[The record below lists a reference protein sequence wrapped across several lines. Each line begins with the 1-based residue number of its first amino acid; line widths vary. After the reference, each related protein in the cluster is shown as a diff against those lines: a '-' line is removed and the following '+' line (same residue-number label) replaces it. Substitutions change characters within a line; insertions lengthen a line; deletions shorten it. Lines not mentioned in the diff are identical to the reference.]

1 MSAKRLSG
9 RRAARRAPARPECP
23 INRWLEVEGSP
34 SPLGATY
41 LPDADAW
48 NFAVYSKHATA
59 VTLLLYGPT
68 DCARPLLTVEFD
80 YLRNKSGRVWHCR
93 LPAAQVRGAKYYAY
107 KVDGPLDPASGQRF
121 DPDKILLDP
130 YARAVF
136 FPPGFSREAAM
147 RPGPNAGRAPLGV
160 LGPLPPPNGDPEWD
174 CRPRHAWDTVIYE
187 MHVRG
192 FTRRAN
198 SGVAPERRGTF
209 AGVIDKIPY
218 LLDLG
223 VTAVELLPV
232 FQRDPQENNYWGYMP
247 LNFFAPH
254 YQYSAVGT
262 PEGAVEEMAAMVR
275 ALHEVGIEVILD
287 VVYNHTVEGDERG
300 PTYSYRGLD
309 NSTYYLLRQEDR
321 SQYRNDTGTGNVFHT
336 ANLAVWKMV
345 VESMRFWVR
354 QMHVDGFRFDLA
366 SIFTRRTDGSI
377 DLQDPPMI
385 SAIDTDPDFAN
396 IRLIAEAWDLHSYQL
411 GRRFPGVE
419 WLQWNDTFR
428 DDVRAFVRGD
438 EGFVGRLATRLYG
451 SSDQFPDERLDA
463 YHAYQSV
470 NLVTSHDG
478 FCLYDLVSY
487 NRKHNLANGEENRD
501 GTDYNLSWNCGWEGD
516 IGAPPEVIALR
527 KQQVRNFCCLLF
539 LANGTPMFCAGDEF
553 LQTQGGNNNP
563 YNQDNETTWLDWD
576 LLEKNADIFRFFK
589 MMIAFRKAHPSIGR
603 SRFWRDD
610 VRWYGPEG
618 APDWG
623 PRSAQ
628 LAYCLHGES
637 QGDEDLYVM
646 INGGTADVWFAVQ
659 EGAPHQWRR
668 VFDTARPCPDDAV
681 DPAMAETLQSPQYLV
696 RARSV
701 VVLLGEERA
710 KGKTGK

>member
-1 MSAKRLSG
+1 MSA
-9 RRAARRAPARPECP
+9 RRVPAGAGKPQPPARPECP
-23 INRWLEVEGSP
+23 VNRWLEVEGSP

-41 LPDADAW
+41 LPQADAW

-59 VTLLLYGPT
+59 VTLLLYGPA
-68 DCARPLLTVEFD
+68 DYAHPVGRVPLDF
-80 YLRNKSGRVWHCR
+80 LRNKSGRVWHCR
-93 LPAAQVRGAKYYAY
+93 LPAAQLRGATHYAY
-107 KVDGPLDPASGQRF
+107 TVDGPCDPASGQRF
-121 DPDKILLDP
+121 DPDKVLLDP

-136 FPPGFSREAAM
+136 FPPGFRREAAM
-147 RPGPNAGRAPLGV
+147 VPGANGGRAPLGV
-160 LGPLPPPNGDPEWD
+160 LGPVTPPNGDGG

-198 SGVAPERRGTF
+198 SGVAPDRRGTF

-218 LLDLG
+218 LQELG

-232 FQRDPQENNYWGYMP
+232 FQRDPQEHNYWGYMP

-254 YQYSAVGT
+254 YQYAAAGT

-275 ALHEVGIEVILD
+275 ALHDAGIEVILD

-321 SQYRNDTGTGNVFHT
+321 AQYRNDTGTGNVLHT
-336 ANLAVWKMV
+336 ANLAVRKMV
-345 VESMRFWVR
+345 VESMRFWAR

-385 SAIDTDPDFAN
+385 SAIDTDPDFTG

-419 WLQWNDTFR
+419 WLQWNDCFR

-451 SSDQFPDERLDA
+451 SDDQFPDERLDA
-463 YHAYQSV
+463 YHAFQSV
-470 NLVTSHDG
+470 NLVTAHDG

-487 NRKHNLANGEENRD
+487 NRKRNLANGEENRD

-516 IGAPPEVIALR
+516 IGAPPEVLALR
-527 KQQVRNFCCLLF
+527 RQQVRNFCALLF

-576 LLEKNADIFRFFK
+576 LLRENADVFRFFR

-610 VRWYGPEG
+610 VRWFGPGGE
-618 APDWG
+618 PDWG
-623 PRSAQ
+623 PDSAQ
-628 LAYCLHGES
+628 LAYCLHGAS
-637 QGDEDLYVM
+637 QGDQDLYVM
-646 INGGTADVWFAVQ
+646 INGGAADVWFTVQ
-659 EGAPHQWRR
+659 EGVPRDWRR
-668 VFDTARPCPDDAV
+668 VFDTALPSPDDAV
-681 DPAMAETLQSPQYLV
+681 DAAAAPPLQSPDYLV

-701 VVLLGEERA
+701 VVLLRQ
-710 KGKTGK
+710 TG

>member
-1 MSAKRLSG
+1 MT
-9 RRAARRAPARPECP
+9 PRPKCP
-23 INRWLEVEGSP
+23 VNRWLEAEGSP
-34 SPLGATY
+34 SPLGATWF
-41 LPDADAW
+41 PDSDAW
-48 NFAVYSKHATA
+48 NFAIYSKHATG
-59 VTLLLYGPT
+59 VTLLLYG
-68 DCARPLLTVEFD
+68 DSDFARPLHRVPFD

-93 LPAAQVRGAKYYAY
+93 VPAGRIRGAAYYAY
-107 KVDGPLDPASGQRF
+107 CVEGPWDPPAGQRF
-121 DPDKILLDP
+121 DPDKVLLDP

-136 FPPGFSREAAM
+136 FPPGFSRDAAKE
-147 RPGPNAGRAPLGV
+147 PGPNAGRAALGV
-160 LGPLPPPNGDPEWD
+160 LGPVASPDSRSD

-198 SGVAPERRGTF
+198 SGVARERRGTF

-232 FQRDPQENNYWGYMP
+232 FQRDPQERNYWGYMP

-254 YQYSAVGT
+254 QQYAAAGT
-262 PEGAVEEMAAMVR
+262 PEGAVEEMARMVA
-275 ALHEVGIEVILD
+275 ALHDAGIEVILD
-287 VVYNHTVEGDERG
+287 VVYNHTVEGNELG

-321 SQYRNDTGTGNVFHT
+321 SRYRNDSGTGNVLHT
-336 ANLAVWKMV
+336 ANLAVRKMV
-345 VESMRFWVR
+345 VESMRFWAK

-385 SAIDTDPDFAN
+385 AAIDTDPDFSQ
-396 IRLIAEAWDLHSYQL
+396 IRLIAEAWDLDSYQL

-419 WLQWNDTFR
+419 WLQWNDRFR

-438 EGFVGRLATRLYG
+438 EGLIGRLAARLYG
-451 SSDQFPDERLDA
+451 SNDLFPDERLDA

-470 NLVTSHDG
+470 NLVTAHDG

-487 NRKHNLANGEENRD
+487 SRKHNLANGEENRD
-501 GTDYNLSWNCGWEGD
+501 GTDHNLSWNCGWEGD
-516 IGAPPEVIALR
+516 IGASPEVLALR
-527 KQQVRNFCCLLF
+527 RQQARNFCCLLF
-539 LANGTPMFCAGDEF
+539 LSNGTPMFCAGDEF
-553 LQTQGGNNNP
+553 LRTQGGNNNP

-576 LLEKNADIFRFFK
+576 LLEQNGDVFRFFK

-610 VRWYGPEG
+610 VRWYGPDGE
-618 APDWG
+618 PDWG
-623 PRSAQ
+623 PASAQ
-628 LAYCLHGES
+628 LAYALHGAS
-637 QGDEDLYVM
+637 LGDHDIYAM
-646 INGGTADVWFAVQ
+646 INGAPEDVVFTVQ
-659 EGAPHQWRR
+659 EGEPGRWRR
-668 VFDTARPCPDDAV
+668 VFDTARPSPGDAV
-681 DPAMAETLQSPQYLV
+681 DPGAAAPLASRECLV
-696 RARSV
+696 RARSI
-701 VVLLGEERA
+701 VVLLGPDP
-710 KGKTGK
+710 G